1 MQIGQTV
8 SLKQLLSQNIA
19 ISHGRVGFKI
29 KPTGI
34 THDAK
39 AALFIMHTR
48 GSYVVIINGRYY
60 NFA

>member
-29 KPTGI
+29 KLNGI